1 VARAIKEG
9 LVKREDLFIVSKLW
23 QTFHEKERVEPACR
37 KSLEDWGLEYFDLY
51 LIHFPVGLKYVDPS
65 VRYPPGWH
73 VDDAGTQV
81 VWSNATTQ
89 ETWVAMEGL
98 VAKKLTKSIGISN
111 FQSQLIYDLLRY
123 AKIRPATLQV
133 ELHPYLTQR
142 DLVKLAKHEGIA
154 LTAYSSFGP
163 ASFREFNWEHATKL
177 QPLVED
183 PTIKELAKKYN
194 KEPSQIL
201 LRWATQQGIAVIPK
215 TSRQE
220 ILPQNLDVVGWN
232 IDEADLDKISAYDR
246 GLKFN
251 MPTNVRGSRP
261 FILGRN
267 ANLGC
272 PLVLPGCSPLDL
284 WLSHRMSDIGISVWG
299 NACWLLGD
307 PEPHFGLWLRRQTFM
322 VLSAA

>member
-1 VARAIKEG
+1 LCSADYGNEKECGQGVARAIKEG
-9 LVKREDLFIVSKLW
+9 IVKREDLFIVSKLW

-51 LIHFPVGLKYVDPS
+51 LIHFPAALKYVDPS

-73 VDDAGTQV
+73 VDDAGTKIE
-81 VWSNATTQ
+81 WSNATTQ
-89 ETWVAMEGL
+89 ETWTAMEGL

-111 FQSQLIYDLLRY
+111 FQAQLIYDLLRY
-123 AKIRPATLQV
+123 AKIRPATLQI

-142 DLVKLAKHEGIA
+142 PLVKLCKQEGIA

-163 ASFREFNWEHATKL
+163 ASFREFNWDHATKL

-183 PTIKELAKKYN
+183 PQIQELAKKYN
-194 KEPSQIL
+194 KEPSQVL

-220 ILPQNLDVVGWN
+220 YLAKNLDVVGWN
-232 IDEADLDKISAYDR
+232 IDEADIEKINSYDR

-251 MPTNVRGSRP
+251 KPTNVSLQPTRRVASWRLTIGPR
-261 FILGRN
+261 
-267 ANLGC
+267 
-272 PLVLPGCSPLDL
+272 LVLQDRAAL
-284 WLSHRMSDIGISVWG
+284 
-299 NACWLLGD
+299 A
-307 PEPHFGLWLRRQTFM
+307 LRLNVAVRIR
-322 VLSAA
+322 S